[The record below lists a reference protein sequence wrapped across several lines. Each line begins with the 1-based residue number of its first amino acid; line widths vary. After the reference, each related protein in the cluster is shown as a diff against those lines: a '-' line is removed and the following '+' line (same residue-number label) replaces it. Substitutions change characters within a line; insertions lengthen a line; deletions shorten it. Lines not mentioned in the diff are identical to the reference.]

1 MASAVFIQEVDS
13 WIQFSSLTWQKWL
26 PIGKFRLY
34 IIKACCYSQ
43 CIAVMSSGPLIV
55 IIVLDYINIC
65 EIPVCSLLVCS
76 GYSSEKFKIWCLSI
90 QKKSTE
96 NIVFNTPQRRC
107 LWTISCVSIDTQST
121 HAVMQTVEAQ
131 FPGYADVGIKCGK
144 IAVFVKNWVLST
156 LWKWPLNMHKPAIC
170 QCVGLHRGEKR
181 HICWCRSHICNIQ
194 LICVA
199 LYLKLYSSWLLY
211 VLIIFWIK
219 IF

>member
-90 QKKSTE
+90 QKKALKTLSSIHHKGGVCGLFHVCQLTPRAHMLSCRQWRHSFQDMRMWGSSVVKLLLLWKTE
-96 NIVFNTPQRRC
+96 
-107 LWTISCVSIDTQST
+107 SCQ
-121 HAVMQTVEAQ
+121 H
-131 FPGYADVGIKCGK
+131 CGSG
-144 IAVFVKNWVLST
+144 LST
-156 LWKWPLNMHKPAIC
+156 CTNLQSASVWVYTGGKKDIFAGADHIYVIYSWF
-170 QCVGLHRGEKR
+170 VLHC
-181 HICWCRSHICNIQ
+181 I
-194 LICVA
+194 
-199 LYLKLYSSWLLY
+199 
-211 VLIIFWIK
+211 
-219 IF
+219 